1 MINIRQFV
9 TEGITIKADEL
20 IGLYIP
26 GIALSIWLYVFA
38 LGEVYSGFV
47 LKFGVQSRTFYVA
60 LLLSII
66 LASIVTGGLIDKMG
80 KSFLFT
86 YTGLGVC
93 GIISLLSFLITSSS
107 LLLIYSLLVGAGI
120 GMGMTGLRV
129 YLTDLTEAEERGRI
143 AGGLLFL
150 SYIAIIF
157 SRAVLKQAS
166 LTLSILFVSLI
177 CIIGLTFYFKVPK
190 LVTSQKK
197 ISAYGKTLQYFL
209 ISWLLF
215 ALAYGT
221 WNAIVSPHP
230 INLITNIDS
239 SILRGLII
247 LGFALAAIAGGISID
262 WIGRRFAIG
271 FALAILAIGYMLY
284 AFVPMLS
291 YLALL
296 LEVISWGFLNTIFIF
311 VVWGEIS
318 KNHKGLF
325 FGLAL
330 GVFFGGFLLGESVAN
345 LLGPLPKS
353 YVSLVSS
360 AMLLLAIVPLTKSDE
375 PLPKEKVKVR
385 EMASYMKEI
394 KGLKL

>member
-1 MINIRQFV
+1 MINLRQFI
-9 TEGITIKADEL
+9 TEGISIKADEL

-38 LGEVYSGFV
+38 LGEVYSNYV
-47 LKFGVQSRTFYVA
+47 LKFGVPSRTIYVT
-60 LLLSII
+60 LLVSII

-80 KSFLFT
+80 KSPLFT

-93 GIISLLSFLITSSS
+93 GIISLLSFIITSST
-107 LLLIYSLLVGAGI
+107 LLIIYSLLVGSGI
-120 GMGMTGLRV
+120 GIGITGLRV
-129 YLTDLTEAEERGRI
+129 YLTDLTETEERGRI

-150 SYIAIIF
+150 SYIAIAIIF

-166 LTLSILFVSLI
+166 LTNSIIFVSLI
-177 CIIGLTFYFKVPK
+177 CIAGFTFYFKVPK
-190 LVTSQKK
+190 LVSSQKK
-197 ISAYGKTLQYFL
+197 ISAYGKTLQYFF

-221 WNAIVSPHP
+221 WNAMVTPHP
-230 INLITNIDS
+230 ISLISSIDS
-239 SILRGLII
+239 SILGGLIL
-247 LGFALAAIAGGISID
+247 LGYALAAITGGVSID
-262 WIGRRFAIG
+262 WMGRRFVIG

-284 AFVPMLS
+284 AFVPML
-291 YLALL
+291 
-296 LEVISWGFLNTIFIF
+296 
-311 VVWGEIS
+311 

-345 LLGPLPKS
+345 LLGPLPRN

-360 AMLLLAIVPLTKSDE
+360 AMLVLAIVPLIKSDE
-375 PLPKEKVKVR
+375 PLAKEKVKVR
-385 EMASYMKEI
+385 EMASYMKDL
-394 KGLKL
+394 KGLKP